1 MKNALI
7 LYRKQLPVADKL
19 TELLALS
26 HDTPTHSFDLE
37 RWLRYAN
44 LNPLSYDWEQ
54 HVQEVR
60 EFSRIDFNKNV
71 QLYDLNGG
79 LLDMTQL
86 TNFSP
91 KGAQL
96 NCERSLHRRDIVL
109 LATDAF
115 RAAGEVKY
123 HRGEVCGCEFIA
135 VRFFRRHL
143 LIDTRV

>member
-7 LYRKQLPVADKL
+7 VYKGHIPEASALSRM
-19 TELLALS
+19 LALS
-26 HDTPTHSFDLE
+26 DEVSVHNFDLE

-44 LNPLSYDWEQ
+44 LNPLTFDWEQ
-54 HVQEVR
+54 RVKEIR
-60 EFSRIDFNKNV
+60 EFSRIDFNKKV
-71 QLYDLNGG
+71 QLFDLNGH
-79 LLDMTQL
+79 LLNMSQL

-96 NCERSLHRRDIVL
+96 SCESELHRRDIVL
-109 LATDAF
+109 LSTDAF

-143 LIDTRV
+143 LIDTQV